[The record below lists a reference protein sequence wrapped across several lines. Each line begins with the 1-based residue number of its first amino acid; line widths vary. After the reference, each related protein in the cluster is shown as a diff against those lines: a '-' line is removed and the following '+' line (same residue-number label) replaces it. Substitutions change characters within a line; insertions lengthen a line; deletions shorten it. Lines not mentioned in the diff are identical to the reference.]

1 MLKITCD
8 NCGLIFERK
17 LCKIRIAEKHYCS
30 KACKSEGQRAVKR
43 FPIIKDDV
51 VYLDVT
57 KGNIAIFDLIDKDLA
72 EFNWQSQKGYISM
85 KNKEGKYIY
94 MHRVILER
102 KLGIVLTNNDE
113 PDHINGDRSDNRRD
127 NLRLLTHLENCAN
140 IKKPNRNNC
149 NKKESRRYKG
159 VSFDR
164 AKQKWR
170 ARISHDGVTYHLGYF
185 DTEKEAA
192 REYDMAAIR
201 ILGVTAKLNLPS
213 ECYAL
218 AIHKKAGPACI
229 EVCDCP

>member
-1 MLKITCD
+1 MQEIICD
-8 NCGLIFERK
+8 NCGKIIKRK
-17 LCKIRIAEKHYCS
+17 DSKIGRAKRHFCS
-30 KACKSEGQRAVKR
+30 KVCRYEGQKEAKR
-43 FPIIKDDV
+43 IPIIKDDS
-51 VYLDVT
+51 VYLEVT
-57 KGNIAIFDLIDKDLA
+57 KGNIAIFDLIDMDLA
-72 EFNWQSQKGYISM
+72 KFNWQSQKGYISR
-85 KNKEGKYIY
+85 KNIEGKYIY

-113 PDHINGDRSDNRRD
+113 PDHINGNRSDNRRG

-170 ARISHDGVTYHLGYF
+170 ARISPDGVTYHLGYF

-192 REYDMAAIR
+192 REYDKAAICF
-201 ILGVTAKLNLPS
+201 LGVTAKLNLPS

-229 EVCDCP
+229 EVCD